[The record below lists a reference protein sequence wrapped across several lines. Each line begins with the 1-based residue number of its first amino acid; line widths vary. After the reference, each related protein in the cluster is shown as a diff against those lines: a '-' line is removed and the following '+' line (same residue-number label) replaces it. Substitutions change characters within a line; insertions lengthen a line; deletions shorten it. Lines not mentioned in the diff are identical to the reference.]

1 MEQSRR
7 EFAKKTAIVAAG
19 AAAIA
24 GTSVLAAT
32 GESSVQGDANNGVVK
47 GSSRKKEI
55 LYKKTAAWE
64 EFYKSAK

>member
-1 MEQSRR
+1 MQKSRR

-19 AAAIA
+19 AAVAA

-32 GESSVQGDANNGVVK
+32 GESVQSDSNNGVVL

-55 LYKKTAAWE
+55 LYKKTATWE
-64 EFYKSAK
+64 EYYKNAK

>member
-7 EFAKKTAIVAAG
+7 DFAKKTAIVTAG
-19 AAAIA
+19 AAVAA

-32 GESSVQGDANNGVVK
+32 GNSSVQDDANNGVVK

-55 LYKKTAAWE
+55 LYRKTAAWE